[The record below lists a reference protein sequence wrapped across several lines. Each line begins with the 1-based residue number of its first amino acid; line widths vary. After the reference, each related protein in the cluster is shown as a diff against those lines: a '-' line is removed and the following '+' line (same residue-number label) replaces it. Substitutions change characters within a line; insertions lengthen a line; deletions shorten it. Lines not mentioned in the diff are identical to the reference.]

1 MTPDPSSSATSDAA
15 GVDAARRESARRES
29 APGAV
34 SARGI
39 PTMRPDDYVV
49 PARDVGSEEM
59 VVNMGPQHPATHG
72 VLRVAVKTDG
82 EVVIDCEP
90 MVGNI
95 HRCKEKIAENVQY
108 WQFMPYTD
116 RLDYLAS
123 MNNEECYARACE
135 KLMGIK
141 LPDRLEWLRVIFAE
155 TGRISSHLMSIG
167 TYGLDVGAITPFLY
181 CFREREEANAL
192 FEKIS
197 GGRMLYHYMRIGG
210 FSRDADD
217 AWLQRCLEFLDR
229 VEEKMAEYN
238 TLLTWNKV
246 FQERTMHVGVMTR
259 EVALAHCITGPALRA
274 SGIDWD
280 VRRDDPYGVYHKF
293 KWEVPV
299 ADGRH
304 GTLGDCWNRHYIRA
318 LEVAQSISIVRQ
330 AIDSLPKAT
339 AEEVAI
345 PDSPHKPYLA
355 KGVPRSLRA
364 PKGAEVY
371 VRSENPRGELAF
383 YLVSDGGTAPY
394 RCKIRGGA
402 FCNIAA
408 LPYVTRGYLIA
419 DLVAIIG
426 SIDIV
431 LGEVDR

>member
-1 MTPDPSSSATSDAA
+1 MSDHSADAA
-15 GVDAARRESARRES
+15 NPSRHLVQDAPAS
-29 APGAV
+29 
-34 SARGI
+34 
-39 PTMRPDDYVV
+39 MRDEEFHV
-49 PARDVGSEEM
+49 PIRDVRSEEL

-82 EVVIDCEP
+82 EVVLDCEP
-90 MVGNI
+90 MVGNL
-95 HRCKEKIAENVQY
+95 HRCKEKIAEGNQY

-116 RLDYLAS
+116 RLDYLAA

-135 KLMGIK
+135 RLLGLK
-141 LPDRLEWLRVIFAE
+141 LPDRLEHIRVIMAE
-155 TGRISSHLMSIG
+155 TGRIASHLMSIG

-181 CFREREEANAL
+181 CFRERELSNSL

-197 GGRMLYHYMRIGG
+197 GGRMLYHYLRIGG
-210 FSRDADD
+210 AARDIDD
-217 AWLQRCLEFLDR
+217 EWIQMCLEFLDQ
-229 VEEKMAEYN
+229 VERKMAEYN

-246 FQERTMHVGVMTR
+246 FKERTMGVGVMSQ
-259 EVALAHCITGPALRA
+259 EVARRWSITGPALRA
-274 SGIDWD
+274 CGIDWD
-280 VRRDDPYGVYHKF
+280 VRRDDPYGWYDKF

-318 LEVAQSISIVRQ
+318 LEIVQSISIVRQ
-330 AIDSLPKAT
+330 AIDTLPKANP
-339 AEEVAI
+339 AEY
-345 PDSPHKPYLA
+345 PDSPHKPYA
-355 KGVPRSLRA
+355 PGVPRVLRA

-383 YLVSDGGTAPY
+383 YIVSDGGTGPY
-394 RCKIRGGA
+394 RCKIRGPS
-402 FCNIAA
+402 FCNIAV
-408 LPYVTRGYLIA
+408 LPEICRGYLIA